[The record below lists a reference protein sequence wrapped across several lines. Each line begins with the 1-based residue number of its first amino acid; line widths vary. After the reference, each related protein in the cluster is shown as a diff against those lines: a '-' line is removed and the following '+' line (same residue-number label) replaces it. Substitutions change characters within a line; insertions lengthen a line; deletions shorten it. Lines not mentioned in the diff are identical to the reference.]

1 MNRIASFH
9 LVKERPRR
17 QPLVLL
23 RLATDRPRLRGVD
36 GLLFWRLLGTG
47 RGDDTASGADLL
59 RSAVFAVW
67 RDEAALEQFLAGHP
81 LARRWEH
88 ADEAWHVR
96 LRGIGGHGRWNGFA
110 VTDGLV
116 AGDPGGPVAMLTRAS
131 VRGRSWRSFARAARQ
146 VNAAASDVP
155 GLIAVVG
162 IGEAP
167 VGRLATF
174 SLWDSLESAR
184 SYAVDNS
191 AHSQA
196 VTQTRAG
203 DWFSEELFARF
214 EPYRSVGSWGG
225 GDPLADV
232 QDR

>member
-1 MNRIASFH
+1 M
-9 LVKERPRR
+9 LVRF
-17 QPLVLL
+17 
-23 RLATDRPRLRGVD
+23 ATDRLRLRGVD

-47 RGDDTASGADLL
+47 SGADTASGADLL

-67 RDEAALEQFLAGHP
+67 RDEAALERFLAGHP
-81 LARRWEH
+81 LARRWER

-96 LRGIGGHGRWNGFA
+96 LRGLGGHGRWSGCA

-116 AGDPGGPVAMLTRAS
+116 AGDPDGPVAMLTRAR
-131 VRGRSWRSFARAARQ
+131 VRVRAWRSFGGVARQ
-146 VNAAASDVP
+146 VNDAARDVP

-174 SLWDSLESAR
+174 SLWESLESAR
-184 SYAVDNS
+184 GYAVDNE
-191 AHSQA
+191 AHGQA
-196 VTQTRAG
+196 VARTRAG

-214 EPYRSVGSWGG
+214 EPYGSTGSWGG
-225 GDPLADV
+225 RDPLADV
-232 QDR
+232 QER